1 MQASGPVPTETE
13 ALDRERIRM
22 SSGSESM
29 WVGSKRRGRR
39 GREAPATA
47 NRHRRASKADQRTSP
62 RRKSPWRQRS
72 RAASGRRHRGL
83 RAPRSASMAWALRA
97 LGLRP
102 PSSVGQ
108 VGLQNRVP
116 QTFVG
121 LRNWLYYLNRW
132 IPRRDQRPDFWDA
145 FSRAKHDPSSFAVGG
160 KGLASAARAAN
171 GNARKNPLWAAQRGT
186 ARDSAGQCGIARLS
200 ATQRE
205 LLSLFS
211 LASPRGNM
219 PRGSENPVLSRKVA
233 GGTSRKEENGA
244 GGRDQLRYVAAY
256 RTPQQPATGE

>member
-1 MQASGPVPTETE
+1 MRRRHVGSGAGGRRVDPSQRRRRRWTARGHGCRRDP
-13 ALDRERIRM
+13 DR
-22 SSGSESM
+22 
-29 WVGSKRRGRR
+29 WVGTKRRGRR

-160 KGLASAARAAN
+160 KGLASAAGAA
-171 GNARKNPLWAAQRGT
+171 NARKN
-186 ARDSAGQCGIARLS
+186 
-200 ATQRE
+200 
-205 LLSLFS
+205 
-211 LASPRGNM
+211 
-219 PRGSENPVLSRKVA
+219 GSGFWDNSDKILIQVSRALK
-233 GGTSRKEENGA
+233 
-244 GGRDQLRYVAAY
+244 
-256 RTPQQPATGE
+256 PAL